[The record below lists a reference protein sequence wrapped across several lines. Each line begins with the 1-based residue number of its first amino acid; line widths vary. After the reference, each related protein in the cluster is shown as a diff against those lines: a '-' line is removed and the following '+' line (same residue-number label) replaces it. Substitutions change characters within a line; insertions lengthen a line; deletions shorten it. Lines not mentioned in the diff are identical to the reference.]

1 MRRKRARSNARNLF
15 YSQAKFGQITKITKL
30 APQKYVKKNYKI
42 FKVKNIRRS
51 L

>member
-15 YSQAKFGQITKITKL
+15 LFVGKVWSNYKKHQTRA
-30 APQKYVKKNYKI
+30 AKYVKKNYKI